1 MSLTVRS
8 RQASH
13 PVDAWRLRRLAKWA
27 LAETDPGKAVDFDAH
42 ALGVFLV
49 DEAEMAR
56 ANWEHLRHEGATDAI
71 TLDYGDQAGTT
82 PKSGPLLGEIFI
94 CPVVA
99 EAFAREHGTT
109 WPEEVARY
117 LIHGILHLRGYD
129 DRDATRRKRM
139 KREENRLMREA
150 SECFPLSRLAKRG
163 RVVGR

>member
-8 RQASH
+8 RQSSH
-13 PVDAWRLRRLAKWA
+13 PVDAWRLRRLAKWV
-27 LAETDPGKAVDFDAH
+27 LAESDPGKAVDLDEH

-56 ANWEHLRHEGATDAI
+56 ANWEHLRHEGPTDVI
-71 TLDYGDQAGTT
+71 TLDFGGQAGDA
-82 PKSGPLLGEIFI
+82 PRPGPLLGEIFI

-109 WPEEVARY
+109 WSEEVARY

-129 DRDATRRKRM
+129 DRNATRRKRM
-139 KREENRLMREA
+139 KREEERLVGA
-150 SECFPLSRLAKRG
+150 AAACFPLSSLAKRG

>member
-8 RQASH
+8 RQSSH
-13 PVDAWRLRRLAKWA
+13 PVDVWRLRRLVKWA
-27 LAETDPGKAVDFDAH
+27 LAESDSGKAVDLNAH

-56 ANWEHLRHEGATDAI
+56 TNWEHLGHEGPTDVI
-71 TLDYGDQAGTT
+71 TLDFGGQTGDA
-82 PKSGPLLGEIFI
+82 PRPGPLLGEIFI

-109 WPEEVARY
+109 WSEEVARY

-129 DRDATRRKRM
+129 DRNAIPRKRM
-139 KREENRLMREA
+139 KREEERLVRA
-150 SECFPLSRLAKRG
+150 AAACFPLSRLAKG
-163 RVVGR
+163 SRVVGR

>member
-8 RQASH
+8 RQSSH

-27 LAETDPGKAVDFDAH
+27 LAETEPGCPVDPDAH

-49 DEAEMAR
+49 DEVEMAR
-56 ANWEHLRHEGATDAI
+56 ANWDHLRHEGPTDVI
-71 TLDYGDQAGTT
+71 TLDFGGQTGGA
-82 PKSGPLLGEIFI
+82 PRPGPLLGDIFI

-99 EAFAREHGTT
+99 EAFAQEHGNT

-117 LIHGILHLRGYD
+117 LIHGVLHLRGYD
-129 DRDATRRKRM
+129 DRDVSLRKRM
-139 KREENRLMREA
+139 KRGEERLVRA
-150 SECFPLSRLAKRG
+150 AAACFPLSRLAKGG